1 LRAACRVVGMHFPR
15 SFRPW
20 SALALV
26 ALACAST
33 PPAPSHGRG
42 TLFGEL
48 RLVPHAGVT
57 MPDASDPSYQD
68 RHMRDTRIFDY
79 SRPGFAVVYLEG
91 GAPPGERVDLVVR
104 ANEFETRI
112 EPRWVALAAG
122 GTVAVRN
129 ATNEPH
135 TLSCPS
141 LSLVARLGPGESL
154 DVPAKTAGAHAV
166 FLLDRPQVESGFFAA
181 PGPYAVLTQDPRFEL
196 RDLPPGHFELRA
208 WHPRLPPIAQ
218 PVDVVAD
225 QVVRVDLEM
234 GVGRSREA
242 SDASR

>member
-1 LRAACRVVGMHFPR
+1 MHFPR

-26 ALACAST
+26 GLACASA
-33 PPAPSHGRG
+33 PPAPTHGRG

-48 RLVPHAGVT
+48 RLLPHAGVT
-57 MPDASDPSYQD
+57 MPDAGDPTYQD
-68 RHMRDTRIFDY
+68 RHMRDARIFDY
-79 SRPGFAVVYLEG
+79 SRPGFAVVYLD
-91 GAPPGERVDLVVR
+91 GAPPAGERVELAIR
-104 ANEFETRI
+104 ANDFETRI

-135 TLSCPS
+135 TVSCPS
-141 LSLVARLGPGESL
+141 LSLVARLAPGESL
-154 DVPAKTAGAHAV
+154 ELAAKAAGAHSV

-196 RDLPPGHFELRA
+196 RDLPPGRVQLRA
-208 WHPRLPPIAQ
+208 WHPRLPPISHL
-218 PVDVVAD
+218 VDVVAD

-234 GVGRSREA
+234 GVGRSQET
-242 SDASR
+242 SDASQ